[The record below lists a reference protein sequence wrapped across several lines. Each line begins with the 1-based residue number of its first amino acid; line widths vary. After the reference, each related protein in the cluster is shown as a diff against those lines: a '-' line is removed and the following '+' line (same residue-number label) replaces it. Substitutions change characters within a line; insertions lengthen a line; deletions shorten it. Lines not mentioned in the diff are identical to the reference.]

1 MRNINLFSFVNTAF
15 SYSVPQKIQ
24 HIVIQDYAKK
34 IGGKIAYFAGED
46 IISQKNLSVLKLKII
61 KNEFKNIGGLIFFN
75 INHFFYEKNNLNFI
89 KKILKKKLSVH
100 FASENISFYNLKEF
114 EENLTNLLIL
124 SSIEDNLEKKLVN
137 YNLKTNE

>member
-1 MRNINLFSFVNTAF
+1 MRNINLFSFLNIAVI
-15 SYSVPQKIQ
+15 YSVPQKIQ

-34 IGGKIAYFAGED
+34 IGGKIAYFSGED
-46 IISQKNLSVLKLKII
+46 IISQKNLSILKLKII

-75 INHFFYEKNNLNFI
+75 INHFFHEKNNLNFI